1 MNLRKVLIFWL
12 YLYVVFGLFC
22 VIIGLITNSIIEAIT
37 FFSITYIGLS
47 VLALVIILSYY
58 FFNWLNKD

>member
-1 MNLRKVLIFWL
+1 MNLRKGLIFWL

-22 VIIGLITNSIIEAIT
+22 VIIGLITNSIEVIT
-37 FFSITYIGLS
+37 FLSITYIGLL

>member
-1 MNLRKVLIFWL
+1 MNLGKGLIFWL